1 MKTFVKIFTEK
12 GYGGEKRLE
21 DRINEVAE
29 RGDLEIVTINTC
41 FDSSLTS
48 DRIFVTVVYK
58 RKENE
63 K

>member
-1 MKTFVKIFTEK
+1 MNTFVRIFTEE

-21 DRINEVAE
+21 ARINEVAA
-29 RGDLEIVTINTC
+29 RGDLEIIAINTC

-48 DRIFVTVVYK
+48 DRMFATVVYK
-58 RKENE
+58 QKENE